1 VIITNQPGD
10 NTWPIAASTWVL
22 IHKVPDDAAAAG
34 EALKFFDW
42 AYKNGK
48 DQAKA
53 LDYVAIPDAV
63 VALIE
68 KSWGDIQAD
77 GKPVFATQ

>member
-1 VIITNQPGD
+1 MTP
-10 NTWPIAASTWVL
+10 PPPA
-22 IHKVPDDAAAAG
+22 

-68 KSWGDIQAD
+68 KSWSDDPERRQAGLRGAVSARNRNPKRTRSAPASLPD
-77 GKPVFATQ
+77 PG

>member
-1 VIITNQPGD
+1 MQPTD
-10 NTWPIAASTWVL
+10 P
-22 IHKVPDDAAAAG
+22 KAAA
-34 EALKFFDW
+34 EAIKFFDW

-53 LDYVAIPDAV
+53 LDYVSIPDNV

-68 KSWGDIQAD
+68 RSWDAVQAD
-77 GKPVFATQ
+77 GKPVFTPAM